1 VADVADAVATGGSEE
16 RMPDQLSS
24 KHLRTRLLQLAVLI
38 VVIAVAIWLTPG
50 LGSLRD
56 RLGHANAPWLVVAAF
71 AELLSALS
79 YVVAFKYVFCVRM
92 SWRLSYRIGMA
103 EQAANSLLPAGG
115 AGGLALGAWALS
127 KGGMKAEQIARRT
140 VAFFVLTS
148 LPNFVTLIL
157 FAILFATGLLSG
169 DLVPGFTYGFAGAAA
184 VVILL
189 VLALPRVRDRLAAR
203 RDPTRPQVGRIR
215 RWSRKGLD
223 ALADG
228 VRDSVWL
235 IRDRPVGVLSG
246 TVGYMLFDIVAL
258 GACFQAFGYSPPVGV
273 LVVAYLVGQLG
284 GLIPLPGG
292 IGGIELGLIGSFAVY
307 NVPVSVTAAA
317 VLAYR
322 VFQLWIPAV
331 LGTLAFVQ
339 LRDLLRGKDEQAA
352 ADICQPLTDPI
363 QVKLAPRP
371 ATGHAHAA

>member
-1 VADVADAVATGGSEE
+1 MPDVADPSVPDTADGQMPEE
-16 RMPDQLSS
+16 LSS
-24 KHLRTRLLQLAVLI
+24 SHLRVRLLQLAVLI
-38 VVIAVAIWLTPG
+38 VVVGVAIWLTPG

-56 RLGHANAPWLVVAAF
+56 RLGDANAPWLVLGAF

-79 YVVAFKYVFCVRM
+79 YVVVFKYVFCVRM

-127 KGGMKAEQIARRT
+127 KGGMKAEHIARRT
-140 VAFFVLTS
+140 VAFFALTS

-157 FAILFATGLLSG
+157 FAILFATGALSG
-169 DLVPGFTYGFAGAAA
+169 DNAPAFTFGFAIAAA
-184 VVILL
+184 VVIAV
-189 VLALPRVRDRLAAR
+189 VLALPRFCDWLAAR
-203 RDPTRPQVGRIR
+203 RDPDRPAKGRLR
-215 RWSRKGLD
+215 RWSRKGID

-228 VRDSVWL
+228 VRDSLWL
-235 IRDRPVGVLSG
+235 VRDRPVGVLGGSF
-246 TVGYMLFDIVAL
+246 GYMAFDIVAL
-258 GACFQAFGYSPPVGV
+258 GVCFQAFGYFPPVGV

-284 GLIPLPGG
+284 GLLPLPGG
-292 IGGIELGLIGSFAVY
+292 IGGIELGLVGSFAVY
-307 NVPVSVTAAA
+307 NVPVSATAAA

-339 LRDLLRGKDEQAA
+339 LRDLLRGKDQKAA
-352 ADICQPLTDPI
+352 AEICQPLADPI
-363 QVKLAPRP
+363 QVELNPKQAVS
-371 ATGHAHAA
+371 A